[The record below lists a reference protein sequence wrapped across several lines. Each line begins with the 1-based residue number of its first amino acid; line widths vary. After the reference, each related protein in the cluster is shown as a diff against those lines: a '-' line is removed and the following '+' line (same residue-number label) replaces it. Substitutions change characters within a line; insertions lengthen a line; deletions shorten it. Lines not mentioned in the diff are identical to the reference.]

1 MNESIAKFIDQT
13 LLKPDATEEEIR
25 TFCLEAIRYDFASI
39 CINPCWVSLAVDLLR
54 KSSMKVT
61 SVSGFPLG
69 ATTTK
74 VKVEEAVSCVENGA
88 KEIDMVMNIGALK
101 SGNDRWVLEDI
112 GEVVDTVRP
121 DAIVKVILEVHLLTQ
136 KEIEKACLIARDGG
150 ARFVK
155 TSTGFG
161 SPPNREFLRATVED
175 VSLLRRAVGK
185 EMGVKASGGIRTYDQ
200 VMALLQAG
208 ANRIG
213 TSSGVKIVEE
223 EAISGRKQY
232 C

>member
-1 MNESIAKFIDQT
+1 MNESIVKVIDQT

-39 CINPCWVSLAVDLLR
+39 CINPCWVSLTVGLLR

-74 VKVEEAVSCVENGA
+74 AKVEEAVSCVENGA

-136 KEIEKACLIARDGG
+136 KEIENACLIARDGG
-150 ARFVK
+150 AHFVK

-161 SPPNREFLRATVED
+161 FPGATVED
-175 VSLLRRAVGK
+175 VSLLRRVVGK

-200 VMALLQAG
+200 VIALIQAG

-213 TSSGVKIVEE
+213 TSSGVKIIEE
-223 EAISGRKQY
+223 EAIRRK
-232 C
+232 